1 MAPLVLMSSS
11 SGTSI
16 LVIGGTGT
24 IGRHLVTAS
33 LDAGHPTAVLVRPA
47 AAAEDPAKA
56 SLLEAFKTR
65 GASLIY
71 GDINDAEALVA
82 AIKQAGD
89 VVISATGH
97 SSPEEVESQLRIV
110 AAIKEAGNVRRFLP
124 SEYGCDVEHVAE
136 HMVEPARSILGAK
149 VRVRH
154 ALKAAGIP
162 HTIVCS
168 NWAQGFLLPR
178 AGDPQLP
185 DGRPPDTTATIFG
198 DGQVQATFVNEQDMS
213 RVAIKAV
220 QDPRTLNK
228 KLHVCPPTNLCSLNQ
243 LVSLWEDKIGKPLH
257 RHYVAEEE
265 LLKKIQESP
274 FPLNFQLAIVHAS
287 FIAAGRAPS
296 TKRNI
301 HTKDS
306 HGETMTQGVDDVD
319 ATQLYPGISYI
330 TVKDYLDAL
339 PPHNTLRSDGSR
351 PDSR

>member
-1 MAPLVLMSSS
+1 MAPLVLKSSS

-110 AAIKEAGNVRRFLP
+110 AAIKEAGNVKRFLP

-198 DGQVQATFVNEQDMS
+198 DGQVQ
-213 RVAIKAV
+213 
-220 QDPRTLNK
+220 
-228 KLHVCPPTNLCSLNQ
+228 
-243 LVSLWEDKIGKPLH
+243 
-257 RHYVAEEE
+257 
-265 LLKKIQESP
+265 ESP

-306 HGETMTQGVDDVD
+306 HGETMTQGMDDVD

-339 PPHNTLRSDGSR
+339 PPHNTTV
-351 PDSR
+351 

>member
-1 MAPLVLMSSS
+1 MAPLVLKSSS

-110 AAIKEAGNVRRFLP
+110 AAIKEAGNVKRFLP

-228 KLHVCPPTNLCSLNQ
+228 KLH
-243 LVSLWEDKIGKPLH
+243 
-257 RHYVAEEE
+257 
-265 LLKKIQESP
+265 
-274 FPLNFQLAIVHAS
+274 LAIVHAS